1 MSFYAGFGKN
11 EKKCG
16 KVLTAMLQGLKI
28 FRAEQSRA
36 EQADSALFGVLL
48 IRRHPVWDAVGILYS
63 LPDVFC
69 YAGKLCVRRLV
80 RWLEQWRIRME
91 VMEILYDR
99 GG

>member
-1 MSFYAGFGKN
+1 MYKYAS
-11 EKKCG
+11 
-16 KVLTAMLQGLKI
+16 
-28 FRAEQSRA
+28 RAEQSRA
-36 EQADSALFGVLL
+36 EQSRAEQSRAEQSRAEQVDSALFGVLL
-48 IRRHPVWDAVGILYS
+48 RRRHPVWDAVGILYS